1 LESFE
6 LIYCGILALPDKEI
20 VKIAYLLN
28 TYPLPS
34 TTFIRREIHALERQG
49 VVVERFA
56 ARSWEGELIDPA
68 DKLEKDKTKYLLEG
82 NIASLIVSTLK
93 QACLGTSRFLQ
104 AFSVMYA
111 LWSAGGGI
119 ARHFAYLMQ
128 AIYFAKKAKQLEIKH
143 VHAHFATNATAICL
157 LSKVLGGPTYSFTVH
172 GPDEFVDSSKLNFPL
187 KVGGATFVS
196 AISFYCRSQIALAAR
211 LNDLSKIVIVRCG
224 LDLNDFPYSKDD
236 VPETH
241 SLVCVGRLCPQKGQ
255 VFFPEVAVRLKKDF
269 PNFKLILVGD
279 GEDRQVI
286 ERQIDTLNVQDVVYL
301 VGWKSNADV
310 RSAIRASKGL
320 LLPSYAEGLP
330 VVIMEALAL
339 GRPVVSTYIAGIPEL
354 VTPECGWL
362 VPAGSIDDIEKALR
376 ELLSLSMEETQKRGA
391 VGRTRVE
398 EFHDIEKS
406 ARVLR
411 EKFSKLA

>member
-1 LESFE
+1 ML
-6 LIYCGILALPDKEI
+6 YRAKI

-34 TTFIRREIHALERQG
+34 TTFIRREIQALEKQG
-49 VVVERFA
+49 VSVERFA
-56 ARSWEGELIDPA
+56 ARSWDGDLIDAA
-68 DKLEKDKTKYLLEG
+68 DKIEKTKTNYLLEG
-82 NIASLIVSTLK
+82 NLPGLAGAAVLQFCFKPLTLLR
-93 QACLGTSRFLQ
+93 AIRILF
-104 AFSVMYA
+104 A
-111 LWSAGGGI
+111 LWKAGGGG
-119 ARHFAYLMQ
+119 ARHVAYLMQ
-128 AIYFAKKAKQLEIKH
+128 AIYFAKQAKRLEINH

-172 GPDEFVDSSKLNFPL
+172 GPDEFVDSSKLNFPV
-187 KVGGATFVS
+187 KVGGAAFVS

-224 LDLNDFPYSKDD
+224 LDLSDFPYSKQDLPD
-236 VPETH
+236 TQA
-241 SLVCVGRLCPQKGQ
+241 LVCVGRLCPQKGQ
-255 VFFPEVAVRLKKDF
+255 VFFPEVAARLKDDF
-269 PNFKLILVGD
+269 PSFKLVLVGD
-279 GEDRQVI
+279 GEDRRLI
-286 ERQIDTLNVQDVVYL
+286 EQQIVALDVKDVVQL
-301 VGWKSNADV
+301 VGWKSNAEV
-310 RSAIRASKGL
+310 RSAIRASRGL

-376 ELLSLSMEETQKRGA
+376 ALLCLSTEEIKKRGA
-391 VGRTRVE
+391 VGRARVE
-398 EFHDIEKS
+398 EFHNIEES

>member
-1 LESFE
+1 
-6 LIYCGILALPDKEI
+6 

-68 DKLEKDKTKYLLEG
+68 DKVEKDKTKYLLEG

-104 AFSVMYA
+104 AFGVMYS

-172 GPDEFVDSSKLNFPL
+172 GPDEFVDSSKLHFPL

-224 LDLNDFPYSKDD
+224 LDFNDFSYSKDD
-236 VPETH
+236 VPDAHT
-241 SLVCVGRLCPQKGQ
+241 LVCVGRLCPQKGQ
-255 VFFPEVAVRLKKDF
+255 VFFPEVAARLKKDF
-269 PNFKLILVGD
+269 SKFKLILVGD

-286 ERQIDTLNVQDVVYL
+286 ERQINTLKVQDVVQL

-376 ELLSLSMEETQKRGA
+376 ELLSLSTEEIQKRGA
-391 VGRTRVE
+391 VGRARVE

-406 ARVLR
+406 ARELR
-411 EKFSKLA
+411 EKFSQLA